1 MEGSKIMHIPHAHA
15 AFAVWAAIAGVSV
28 AVIVLAGL
36 GGLLR
41 RHAARLAGCSAFG
54 AAVAIGVTGWFG
66 GMGHAR
72 LARAAAHPAP
82 HQAAVTVNGTLASAF
97 TVTFLV
103 VTVLALVVVS
113 LAGRRRYAPARQ
125 ARPGRRYAARG
136 W

>member
-1 MEGSKIMHIPHAHA
+1 MHIPHVHA
-15 AFAVWAAIAGVSV
+15 AFATWAVIAGVAV

-41 RHAARLAGCSAFG
+41 RHAARLAGCTAFG

-66 GMGHAR
+66 GMGRAR
-72 LARAAAHPAP
+72 IARAAAHPAP

-97 TVTFLV
+97 AVTFIV
-103 VTVLALVVVS
+103 VTALALIAVS
-113 LAGRRRYAPARQ
+113 LAGRRRRYAPARQ
-125 ARPGRRYAARG
+125 GRPGRRYAARG